1 MEPRI
6 VEKEAFWVMGVGV
19 RGNPMQLDYGDI
31 WGRQFGPFAPALMGL
46 STDGACYGVYFG
58 TGEQGIVDMIAGV
71 AVAADAP
78 VVEGLVKRELPAS
91 TYAVFECRMAEIG
104 QTWGYI
110 EGQWKPASEYEG
122 NPEGGCFEL
131 FTTGDNSP
139 NAPVVIYTAVRKKG

>member
-1 MEPRI
+1 MEPKI

-31 WGRQFGPFAPALMGL
+31 WGRQFGPVAQTLMAL
-46 STDGACYGVYFG
+46 STDGSFYGAYFG
-58 TGEQGIVDMIAGV
+58 TGEEGVVDMVAGV
-71 AVAADAP
+71 AVRPDAQA
-78 VVEGLVKRELPAS
+78 VEGLAKRELPAS
-91 TYAVFECRMAEIG
+91 TYAVFECTMAEIG
-104 QTWGYI
+104 QTWGHI

-131 FTTGDNSP
+131 FSGDDNSP